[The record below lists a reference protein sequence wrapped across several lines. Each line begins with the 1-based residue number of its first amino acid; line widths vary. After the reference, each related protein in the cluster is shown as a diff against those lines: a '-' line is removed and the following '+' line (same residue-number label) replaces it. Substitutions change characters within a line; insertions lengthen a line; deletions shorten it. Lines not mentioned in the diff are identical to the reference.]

1 MTDGHLDATVL
12 ADYDEGLLAP
22 SRATEV
28 GDHLA
33 VCPSCAAVLGQL
45 ANVRARLMDLPAQI
59 PMPPAVAERIDQAL
73 AAEQVQRDSAVAPAD
88 TATVHHPFRRRLPQL
103 LAAAATV
110 GVVVFAGYV
119 ISTSGGGDSG
129 GEEASSAEGAAQA
142 EDGDDS
148 AATGSV
154 AEDAAGGEGTPRQD
168 LLPAPAER
176 TTLTEQIQ
184 ALAGVDLGASGD
196 SAVPQRLADD
206 CGLVLARELG
216 TELIGVTSTDVGASG
231 SVLVVVEA
239 DQPGLAR
246 GVVLPAC
253 DAGLAKALRELT
265 VPVE

>member
-12 ADYDEGLLAP
+12 AHYDEGLLAP

-45 ANVRARLMDLPAQI
+45 TNVRARLADLPAQI
-59 PMPPAVAERIDQAL
+59 PMPPAVAERVDQAL
-73 AAEQVQRDSAVAPAD
+73 AAEQVQRDSAVAPAH
-88 TATVHHPFRRRLPQL
+88 TATVRPFRRRLPQL
-103 LAAAATV
+103 MAAAATV
-110 GVVVFAGYV
+110 GVVIFAGYV

-129 GEEASSAEGAAQA
+129 GEEASSAEGATQA

-148 AATGSV
+148 GAGGGI
-154 AEDAAGGEGTPRQD
+154 AEDAAGAEGNPRED

-176 TTLTEQIQ
+176 ATLTEQIQ
-184 ALAGVDLGASGD
+184 ALAGVDLEAGGD
-196 SAVPQRLADD
+196 SAVPQRFADD

-216 TELIGVTSTDVGASG
+216 TELIGVTSTDVVASG
-231 SVLVVVEA
+231 SVLVVVQA
-239 DQPGLAR
+239 DQPRLAR

-253 DAGLAKALRELT
+253 DAGLDEALRELT